1 MRYQGEQAIGLIETI
16 TVPALLAAD
25 AMLKAGDTELISYEN
40 VGSTLVTVI
49 VRGDGGLRGGCQGR
63 RRGSQVHR
71 QADGPERYEATRAR
85 LWATWSLVH
94 DVDFR
99 RKL

>member
-16 TVPALLAAD
+16 GMVPALLAAD

-49 VRGDGGLRGGCQGR
+49 VRGDVAAC
-63 RRGSQVHR
+63 
-71 QADGPERYEATRAR
+71 EAAKSIGKLTAQNVMKRPVPAVGDVV
-85 LWATWSLVH
+85 SVH
-94 DVDFR
+94 DVDF
-99 RKL
+99 

>member
-16 TVPALLAAD
+16 GMVPALLAAD

-49 VRGDGGLRGGCQGR
+49 VRGDVAAC
-63 RRGSQVHR
+63 
-71 QADGPERYEATRAR
+71 EAAVKAGTEAAKSIGKLTAQNVMKRPVPAVGDVV
-85 LWATWSLVH
+85 SVH
-94 DVDFR
+94 DVDF
-99 RKL
+99 

>member
-16 TVPALLAAD
+16 GMVPALLAAD

-49 VRGDGGLRGGCQGR
+49 VRGDVAAC
-63 RRGSQVHR
+63 
-71 QADGPERYEATRAR
+71 EAAVK
-85 LWATWSLVH
+85 AGAEAG
-94 DVDFR
+94 
-99 RKL
+99 

>member
-16 TVPALLAAD
+16 GMVPALLAAD

-49 VRGDGGLRGGCQGR
+49 VRCDL
-63 RRGSQVHR
+63 
-71 QADGPERYEATRAR
+71 AAFEAAVK
-85 LWATWSLVH
+85 AGVH
-94 DVDFR
+94 DVDF
-99 RKL
+99 

>member
-16 TVPALLAAD
+16 GMVPALLAAD

-49 VRGDGGLRGGCQGR
+49 VRGDVAAVKAG
-63 RRGSQVHR
+63 
-71 QADGPERYEATRAR
+71 AEAAKSIGKLTAQNVMKRPVPAVGDVV
-85 LWATWSLVH
+85 SVH
-94 DVDFR
+94 DVDF
-99 RKL
+99 